1 MLHTYRKAEEA
12 KKYYRVISLPDKET
26 VSRALDGNPGN
37 AWTRAGSGHGK
48 PGPAISGGLVTPAGE
63 GRAACKEL
71 RLGVKRTGTQL
82 SCSSHSRK
90 GAFRK
95 EAPCTTVSYIPRRE
109 AERTHLRGES
119 RSHTAPVPECV
130 SGCQPARDPP
140 QGSESRIS
148 T

>member
-1 MLHTYRKAEEA
+1 M
-12 KKYYRVISLPDKET
+12 ISLPDKET

-37 AWTRAGSGHGK
+37 AWIRAGSGHRK
-48 PGPAISGGLVTPAGE
+48 AGPATSGGFVTPAGE

-71 RLGVKRTGTQL
+71 HLRVKRTGTQL

-95 EAPCTTVSYIPRRE
+95 EAPCRTVSYIPWRE
-109 AERTHLRGES
+109 AECTHLRGES
-119 RSHTAPVPECV
+119 RSRTTAVPECV
-130 SGCQPARDPP
+130 SGCQPARGPP